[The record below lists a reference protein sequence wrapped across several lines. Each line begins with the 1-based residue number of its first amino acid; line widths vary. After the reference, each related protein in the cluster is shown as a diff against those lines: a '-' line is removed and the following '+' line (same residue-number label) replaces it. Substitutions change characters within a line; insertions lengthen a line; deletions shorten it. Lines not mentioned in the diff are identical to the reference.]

1 MWPMKKPAD
10 WRALDALLLFSI
22 GECQC
27 MSSTVNSSTS
37 DARSV
42 GLLNETWQRTQLGKA
57 SSAARRILNPE
68 TVVITSDDA
77 AKIRPI
83 S

>member
-1 MWPMKKPAD
+1 MKKPAD

-42 GLLNETWQRTQLGKA
+42 GLLNVTVTWQRTQLGKA